1 MKSTLERFY
10 EQIAPWLNWHGQN
23 DAALLAAANNLEGL
37 VEAAKTL
44 PNLILQPDAPLTA
57 HRNLAMEKALP
68 QALATERKE
77 LIGEITGG
85 KSTFAVRT
93 KFGNRKVFDSTTG
106 EELQFSNQGGRKRST
121 GSWWDSATQDQIR
134 ALHAQ
139 VTEERRLSGLS
150 REEIRQEFKPQRP
163 QAPQTKPVESS
174 DGYQLINP
182 ATMQEYSKA
191 ELLHFLNHGGKG
203 AATELLVHKDS
214 RTVNQR
220 AVARLREILSGVSR

>member
-121 GSWWDSATQDQIR
+121 GSWWDSASQDQIR
-134 ALHAQ
+134 AVHAQ
-139 VTEERRLSGLS
+139 VTEERRLTGMT
-150 REEIRQEFKPQRP
+150 REEVRQEFKPQRP
-163 QAPQTKPVESS
+163 QTQQTQPVESS
-174 DGYQLINP
+174 NGYVLVNPETQKEFSKIELIR
-182 ATMQEYSKA
+182 
-191 ELLHFLNHGGKG
+191 FLNGGKG
-203 AATELLVHKDS
+203 NASRILVHPSAK
-214 RTVNQR
+214 TIIPE
-220 AVARLREILSGVSR
+220 AVLRLKEILGVSR